1 LTFCNAENFRITVSF
16 ALIIGSESQSKAE
29 FDLQS
34 LGKNK
39 TGCCAKNML
48 KTNLFPR
55 MKTYR
60 KVNFFALLFY
70 TPVIIALQCQFAT
83 KQL

>member
-1 LTFCNAENFRITVSF
+1 
-16 ALIIGSESQSKAE
+16 
-29 FDLQS
+29 
-34 LGKNK
+34 
-39 TGCCAKNML
+39 
-48 KTNLFPR
+48 

-70 TPVIIALQCQFAT
+70 TPVIIVLQCQFAT